1 MIRTL
6 QCIDHKNIP
15 VVTASADLKRGA
27 IVTKTVDNK
36 VDNASAAGFGFVDI
50 TPNYDG
56 INAVV
61 IPSDGDFENIE
72 SGALCLYIPV
82 HSGERYATSEVVASG
97 LTKGDMLT
105 FGASDNV
112 GKLVEVESGKTGEFV
127 YGGAYDDP
135 TGIKMYIVEKL

>member
-27 IVTKTVDNK
+27 IVTKTADNK
-36 VDNASAAGFGFVDI
+36 VANASAAGFGFVDI

-56 INAVV
+56 INAVI
-61 IPSDGDFENIE
+61 IPSDGAFEDIK

-82 HSGERYATSEVVASG
+82 HSGERYATSECAEGLAVGDKIGMGENGKFAAS
-97 LTKGDMLT
+97 
-105 FGASDNV
+105 
-112 GKLVEVESGKTGEFV
+112 ESGEFV
-127 YGGAYDDP
+127 YGGIYDDP